1 MLDASAASSVLLLL
15 LLESAVRQEIKML
28 LSSLVAVMGRC
39 DGMEYCVPVR
49 GSQQARGNCCC
60 RAILRGFRLDLLPFV
75 GEEDGVVLRLV
86 VSAAAVG
93 KLDKQRRA
101 YLVGRFPRCEAI
113 SVFVRKTEE
122 KAHNLLRYAIGRFS
136 RLC

>member
-1 MLDASAASSVLLLL
+1 MAWSIAF
-15 LLESAVRQEIKML
+15 
-28 LSSLVAVMGRC
+28 LSGVPSRREAIVVVGQ
-39 DGMEYCVPVR
+39 YCVAFAV
-49 GSQQARGNCCC
+49 
-60 RAILRGFRLDLLPFV
+60 DLLPFV
-75 GEEDGVVLRLV
+75 GEEDGVVLRSV

-122 KAHNLLRYAIGRFS
+122 KAHNLSRYAIGRFS